1 MNTVPEVRLE
11 IFSPTESVWTFQEET
26 VLCWV
31 SNMDVSKFW
40 SACVLHLDKRCV
52 KCLTICMQESGSSVL
67 KIWDLTKNSD
77 SLSTLGCIYLTFKP
91 LTYYLLLW
99 RITDKKGYEE
109 KDGFYSDICFLI
121 VHDSTQRICL
131 LSQFPF
137 FIFLFTFFLLSIPFS
152 FASTGCPQNYYNC

>member
-1 MNTVPEVRLE
+1 
-11 IFSPTESVWTFQEET
+11 
-26 VLCWV
+26 
-31 SNMDVSKFW
+31 
-40 SACVLHLDKRCV
+40 
-52 KCLTICMQESGSSVL
+52 MQVSGSNVL

-91 LTYYLLLW
+91 LTYYLLLQ

-131 LSQFPF
+131 LSQFSF
-137 FIFLFTFFLLSIPFS
+137 FIFPVHVFFYFPPLSRLPVQPVHKIVTTVNS
-152 FASTGCPQNYYNC
+152 FEVYKSKKRVNYTPICISLAYT